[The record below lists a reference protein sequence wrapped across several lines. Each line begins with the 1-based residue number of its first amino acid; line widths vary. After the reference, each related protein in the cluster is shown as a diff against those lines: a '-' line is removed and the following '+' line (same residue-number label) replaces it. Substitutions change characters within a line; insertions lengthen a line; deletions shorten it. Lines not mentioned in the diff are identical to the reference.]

1 MIIGLDFI
9 REHLDEIA
17 FFELMKD
24 IELKNG
30 TILDK
35 NIPMPLVVDAVK
47 DKIYDSDPS
56 FSQTELI
63 DGIIFLL
70 GLDPKFKHKDYYTEL
85 LLKIDDNILEVSAGN
100 ILENIR
106 PDNQIESLIKLVGV
120 FNSGFESED
129 LLINIGRLNLDI
141 YRENGVEDFNGLAKR
156 IFEYLL
162 KKETTSPL
170 PEYYLG
176 YYYYNKGLYSKAKF
190 LWDNST
196 AKDLDEQRKIELIE
210 IFPKLQSRMIYED
223 GYELILKGR
232 YDEGLEKLLFIKDE
246 FSEWWNVFFF
256 IGLGYRYKEEYQNAI
271 HYLNRALELSADNV
285 DILNELGICHTMI
298 SDYDKASEIYRK
310 AIVLDPTNHE
320 LICNMGIVYFNK
332 GELDLARKFFN
343 QAYDLNPEDE
353 ITKQWIEHMAKQN
366 S

>member
-1 MIIGLDFI
+1 MIISLDFLG
-9 REHLDEIA
+9 EKLDQIA

-24 IELKNG
+24 IELGNRI
-30 TILDK
+30 TLDK
-35 NIPMPLVVDAVK
+35 NIPLPLVVEAVK

-70 GLDPKFKHKDYYTEL
+70 GLDSKFKHKDYYTEL
-85 LLKIDDNILEVSAGN
+85 LLKIDDNILGISADN
-100 ILENIR
+100 ILKNIT
-106 PDNQIESLIKLVGV
+106 PVNQIDSLIKIVGL
-120 FNSGFESED
+120 FNLGFESEE
-129 LLINIGRLNLDI
+129 LLVNIGRLSLDI
-141 YRENGVEDFNGLAKR
+141 YRENSIEDFNDLGRR
-156 IFEYLL
+156 IFEHLL
-162 KKETTSPL
+162 KKESTSPL

-176 YYYYNKGLYSKAKF
+176 YYYYNKGIYSKAKY
-190 LWDNST
+190 LWEISID
-196 AKDLDEQRKIELIE
+196 KELDEQLRIELAE

-256 IGLGYRYKEEYQNAI
+256 IGLGYRFKEEYQSAI
-271 HYLNRALELSADNV
+271 HYLNRALELSEENV
-285 DILNELGICHTMI
+285 DIMNELGICFTMT
-298 SDYDKASEIYRK
+298 SEYEKASEIYRK

-320 LICNMGIVYFNK
+320 LICNMGIIYFNK

-343 QAYDLNPEDE
+343 QAHDLNPEDE
-353 ITKQWIEHMAKQN
+353 ITKQWMEHIDKQ
-366 S
+366 SS

>member
-1 MIIGLDFI
+1 MIIGLEFLS
-9 REHLDEIA
+9 EKLDQIA

-24 IELKNG
+24 IEFGNRI
-30 TILDK
+30 TLDK
-35 NIPMPLVVDAVK
+35 NIPLPLVVESVK
-47 DKIYDSDPS
+47 DKIYESDPS

-70 GLDPKFKHKDYYTEL
+70 GLDPKFKHKGYYREL
-85 LLKIDDNILEVSAGN
+85 LLKIDDDILEVSAGN
-100 ILENIR
+100 ILKNIV
-106 PDNQIESLIKLVGV
+106 PGNQIDSLVKIIGL
-120 FNSGFESED
+120 FNLGFESEE
-129 LLINIGRLNLDI
+129 LLLNIGRLSIDI
-141 YRENGVEDFNGLAKR
+141 YRENGVEDFNDLARR

-162 KKETTSPL
+162 KNESTSPL

-176 YYYYNKGLYSKAKF
+176 YYYYNKGMYSKAKY
-190 LWDNST
+190 LWENSID
-196 AKDLDEQRKIELIE
+196 KELDEQLKIELVE

-256 IGLGYRYKEEYQNAI
+256 IGLGYRFKEEYQSAI
-271 HYLNRALELSADNV
+271 HYLNRALELSGDNV
-285 DILNELGICHTMI
+285 DIMNELGICFTMT
-298 SDYDKASEIYRK
+298 SDYDKASEIYRR
-310 AIVLDPTNHE
+310 AIVLDPTKHE

-332 GELDLARKFFN
+332 GQLDLARKFFN

-353 ITKQWIEHMAKQN
+353 ITKQWMEHIDKQ
-366 S
+366 SS